1 LAHGLRQARDH
12 DLPGTVEGVED
23 DRQSAHPTAA
33 VVVASG
39 LLLACVPILA
49 LQSWGSL
56 LEPLTI
62 VLAIGAIASV
72 LAASDWEGTIDISAA
87 FVCFMLAVAF
97 VGPVAA
103 FVIPVVAELIAFT
116 VWRGGR
122 RLRRAARF
130 RFPPYRTKA
139 LPLNLAA
146 TAVPSLLA
154 ALAYENLVGVLR
166 EDQLADLGIL
176 ALVAV
181 GFLEANRIMLRTLV
195 VLLDGGSMRQAVR
208 MPREILPSLLLSVA
222 LTVSIAGVYARFG
235 AEAGAFFVLIIVG
248 FTYMSRLVVV
258 AEQRAGQYAALSWGV
273 LSALVRSL
281 DRRDGRTAR
290 HSAAVAAFA
299 RDIAVECGMSKQEA
313 ELAHTAGLL
322 HDIGR
327 FALPDRVM
335 ERQGTLT
342 EDDWEA
348 IRLHPE
354 LGADMLKD
362 LGVYGPVAQIVHAHH
377 ERIDGRGYPRRLK
390 GDEIPEIARIVA
402 VAEVYD
408 TLTAHDTYRDQMTS
422 FQAITEL
429 RRVAGR
435 QLDERHVEALASLLS
450 GRGTDYRHADSAD
463 FDSEL
468 RIHERIEDSVSTDS
482 AAGSGLG
489 ALAPKG

>member
-1 LAHGLRQARDH
+1 VAAALA
-12 DLPGTVEGVED
+12 
-23 DRQSAHPTAA
+23 
-33 VVVASG
+33 
-39 LLLACVPILA
+39 LLAACVPVLLA
-49 LQSWGSL
+49 VWTEDTFSL
-56 LEPLTI
+56 LTG
-62 VLAIGAIASV
+62 VLAAGAVASV
-72 LAASDWEGTIDISAA
+72 LGASKWDSSVQISGA

-97 VGPVAA
+97 VGPVGA
-103 FVIPVVAELIAFT
+103 FIV
-116 VWRGGR
+116 
-122 RLRRAARF
+122 
-130 RFPPYRTKA
+130 
-139 LPLNLAA
+139 AA
-146 TAVPSLLA
+146 TSELGAWAIRRYRSVVLPINIAGSAVPSLLA
-154 ALAYENLVGVLR
+154 GVVFDALTGGGLDGSTQDIA
-166 EDQLADLGIL
+166 AL

-181 GFLEANRIMLRTLV
+181 GFLGVNFVLLRTLA
-195 VLLDGGSMRQAVR
+195 VLVDGGTLREALHH
-208 MPREILPSLLLSVA
+208 PRELLPSLALTVA
-222 LTVSIAGVYARFG
+222 LTLAIAGISARSTAASLF
-235 AEAGAFFVLIIVG
+235 AILIIVT
-248 FTYMSRLVVV
+248 FNYMSRLVVI
-258 AEQRAGQYAALSWGV
+258 ARQRAGQYAALSWGV

-281 DRRDGRTAR
+281 DRRDSRTAR

-299 RDIAVECGMSKQEA
+299 RDIALECGMSKRDA

-377 ERIDGRGYPRRLK
+377 ERIDGRGYPGRLK

-408 TLTAHDTYRDQMTS
+408 TLTAHDTYRDRMTS

-435 QLDERHVEALASLLS
+435 QLDERYVEALASLLS
-450 GRGTDYRHADSAD
+450 GRGMDYRHADTAD

-468 RIHERIEDSVSTDS
+468 AIHGRIADSVSTDS
-482 AAGSGLG
+482 VAGSGLDSG
-489 ALAPKG
+489 AAKRPRRRRFTGAPR